1 MFYLLLA
8 IACSA
13 LFSIIMR
20 FSEGKVKA
28 NISMLASNYLACVL
42 MAWAYMGFANIL
54 PAADGIGGAV
64 GMGVF
69 NGLLYPLGFALIQY
83 NIKKNGVVLT
93 ATFMKLGLLV
103 PMVVSICFFHE
114 IPALFQ
120 IIGFCLAIA
129 AILLINSEKEGGAV
143 DFKVGLLILL
153 LLANGGSDSM
163 SKVFEELGNGALADH
178 FLLYTFLTAFL
189 LGAVLALYKKERP
202 GKADIFYGLLVGV
215 PNYLSARFLLKAL
228 DHMPAVI
235 AYPTFSVASL
245 VVITLTGVFFFRERL
260 SRRQWVAVG
269 GILVALALLNI

>member
-1 MFYLLLA
+1 MVYLLLA

-20 FSEGKVKA
+20 FSEGKVRA
-28 NISMLASNYLACVL
+28 NISMLASNYLACVV
-42 MAWAYMGFANIL
+42 MAVAYMGFTNIL
-54 PAADGIGGAV
+54 PAAEGLGAAV

-69 NGLLYPLGFALIQY
+69 NGFLYPLGFALIQY

-114 IPALFQ
+114 VPALFQ

-143 DFKVGLLILL
+143 EFQVGLLILL
-153 LLANGGSDSM
+153 LLANGGSDTM
-163 SKVFEELGNGALADH
+163 SKVFEELGNSALSDQ
-178 FLLYTFLTAFL
+178 FLLATFLTAFL
-189 LGAVLALYKKERP
+189 LGVLLVLYKKERP
-202 GKADIFYGLLVGV
+202 GVADIFYGLLVGV

-228 DHMPAVI
+228 EHMPAVI
-235 AYPTFSVASL
+235 AYPSFSVASL
-245 VVITLTGVFFFRERL
+245 VVITLAGVCFFRERL
-260 SRRQWVAVG
+260 SRRQWVAVAV
-269 GILVALALLNI
+269 ILVALALLNI